1 MKKTKITQKRI
12 PRGRSGGR
20 KPIYSA
26 SSKPTQANLYIPAKE
41 LEAFC
46 ALVPA
51 TADRNRLVAG
61 WMRAYTIAGGES
73 DRLLA
78 QSLALLQA
86 IAYLEGLPES
96 PEELIEK
103 LFSLVVMS
111 DREPSDDSKF
121 WIA

>member
-20 KPIYSA
+20 KPAYLPNR
-26 SSKPTQANLYIPAKE
+26 KPVQTNLYLPAE
-41 LEAFC
+41 EFE
-46 ALVPA
+46 ALVVIVPEA
-51 TADRNRLVAG
+51 ADRNALVSR
-61 WMRAYTIAGGES
+61 WVRAYIIAGGES

-78 QSLALLQA
+78 QSPALLQA